1 VRVITEEGE
10 PVPGAVVVA
19 ILLDSD
25 SSTQSGKGVV
35 QGKVGPEGH
44 RRFRGIRPGT
54 YALFAESESAR
65 SDPDFRI
72 EVLEGTK
79 GSEVQLVVGQLQE
92 FFGRVT
98 VEGQSVPGA
107 WVVVGEASPGGLFQF
122 GRGVATQLDGTFR
135 SRVKKGPLVVL
146 VYPPGLPVSWLRV
159 DPEPGSKMTEI
170 SLSSVG
176 GTLILPIPPNAL
188 PGAGPV
194 VFHRGGGVGVRK
206 LFSYVSSRVTLDPA
220 SPWFVLASVDPG
232 EYLYCASLDALGQ
245 CERGFLPPGGTLQLG
260 SVARRENTP

>member
-1 VRVITEEGE
+1 M
-10 PVPGAVVVA
+10 A